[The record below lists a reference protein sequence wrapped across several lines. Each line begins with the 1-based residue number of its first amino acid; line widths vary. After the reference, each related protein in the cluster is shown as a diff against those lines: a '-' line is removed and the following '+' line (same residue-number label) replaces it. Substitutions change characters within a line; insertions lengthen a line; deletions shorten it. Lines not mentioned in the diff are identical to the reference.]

1 MHFCLW
7 PPLKRPKLL
16 MQVTV
21 YDVFFCQR
29 FRRSTLETERFHNDF
44 FSTVFKT
51 LQFGILC
58 GGFRRLSAAF
68 AVIQVS
74 TIGENVSKK

>member
-1 MHFCLW
+1 MAAAKASKTSDASDSIW
-7 PPLKRPKLL
+7 R
-16 MQVTV
+16 
-21 YDVFFCQR
+21 FFCQR
-29 FRRSTLETERFHNDF
+29 FHRSTLETERFDNDF
-44 FSTVFKT
+44 FSAVFKT
-51 LQFGILC
+51 PQFGILC